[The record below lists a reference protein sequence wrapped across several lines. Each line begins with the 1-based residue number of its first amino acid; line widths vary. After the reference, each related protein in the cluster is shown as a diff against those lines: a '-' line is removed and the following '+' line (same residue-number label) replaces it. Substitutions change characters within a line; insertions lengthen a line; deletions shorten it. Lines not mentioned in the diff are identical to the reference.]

1 MESLR
6 KDWTILVYGGGV
18 NNLDASIRKNWQA
31 ISQKPMP
38 ENVDVFVRHF
48 GQDGQVSQLHVDR
61 SGVST
66 PSLEPPASDSSS
78 PHSLADFLSA
88 GIRQYPAERYLVVIS
103 SHGKGAE
110 GAIEDDRSHRLM
122 APQELKQAFEA
133 GQAANAGKPL
143 DAVLF
148 DACRMA
154 SLEVATELSGS
165 VGVAIASMD
174 NLDAAGYDLH
184 QVVLSAST
192 SDDARQLGHALV
204 SNDEVQQMKSCLS
217 LSAVDLNQLVPLQ
230 KAAKDLA
237 GELRQ
242 LDPQSAQIVRD
253 VAENTRRNTISPVA
267 WELADMLS
275 DHILGSRTVE
285 PETLGHWLDTT
296 RPGPAVALVAL
307 CRDLLQQESL
317 PQLRPTLQ
325 AVLEAHDQA
334 VFSARAHDR
343 GPFPGGLTVTLPTT
357 TDEAPLYSENLMF
370 DHLTGWSQAVKWVV
384 PPNQPARSKPSW
396 LEEELQNRIDT

>member
-31 ISQKPMP
+31 ISHSPMP

-48 GQDGQVSQLHVDR
+48 GQDGQVSQLHVNR
-61 SGVST
+61 SGAST
-66 PSLEPPASDSSS
+66 PSLEPPTIDSAS
-78 PHSLADFLSA
+78 PHSLADFLRA

-110 GAIEDDRSHRLM
+110 GVIEDERSHRLM
-122 APQELKQAFEA
+122 TPQELKQALEA
-133 GQAANAGKPL
+133 GQEANAGKPL

-154 SLEVATELSGS
+154 SLEVATQLSGS

-174 NLDAAGYDLH
+174 NLDAAGYDLN
-184 QVVLSAST
+184 QVVLAAS
-192 SDDARQLGHALV
+192 SSQDARQLGNALV
-204 SNDEVQQMKSCLS
+204 SNHQSQQMKSCLS
-217 LSAVDLNQLVPLQ
+217 LSAIDLNQLAPLH
-230 KAAKDLA
+230 KSVKDLA
-237 GELRQ
+237 SQLGQ

-275 DHILGSRTVE
+275 DHILGSSIVE
-285 PETLGHWLDTT
+285 PDTLTQWLDTT

-307 CRDLLQQESL
+307 CRDLLERGSL
-317 PQLRPTLQ
+317 PQLAPTLQ
-325 AVLEAHDQA
+325 SVIQAHDQA